1 MLQYT
6 QHAATRSAQ
15 RGLSDDEIEY
25 VYQFAS
31 RYHRGGALIYYLR
44 REDVPPPDRRRDYA
58 SRLVGTALVC
68 DPDSFVLLTA
78 WRNRRSGLKHIRR
91 KEEYHYQD
99 ISW

>member
-15 RGLSDDEIEY
+15 RGLSEDEIEY

-31 RYHRGGALIYYLR
+31 RYHQGGALIYFLR
-44 REDVPPPDRRRDYA
+44 RNDVPPPDRGRDYA
-58 SRLVGTALVC
+58 HRLIGTALVC
-68 DPDSFVLLTA
+68 DPDSVVLLTA
-78 WRNRRSGLKHIRR
+78 WRNRRKGLKRIRR

-99 ISW
+99 VRW